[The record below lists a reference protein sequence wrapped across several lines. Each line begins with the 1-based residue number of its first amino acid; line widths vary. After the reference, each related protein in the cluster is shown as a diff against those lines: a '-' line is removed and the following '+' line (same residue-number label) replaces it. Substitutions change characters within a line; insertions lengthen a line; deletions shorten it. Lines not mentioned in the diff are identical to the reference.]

1 MGGLVIK
8 KAYTLAQQFQEFE
21 SIAERVRA
29 IFFLATPH
37 RGSDLAA
44 LLSRILHVA
53 HGARPFVQDLHR
65 NSLATQSIND
75 EFSHCCQKLQLFSF
89 YETLPINYIIGR
101 GLVVDKDLAVL
112 GYSNERTAYMH
123 ANHRDICKYPD
134 QNDPNYQTMRNA
146 LASVVD
152 SLSSRTSLTQHDT
165 GQLSLL
171 NTALDM
177 SDAVEDD
184 FIGIDSRRVSG
195 SCEWLMEKESFQR
208 WRDRS
213 SAAKIYWVSAK
224 PASGKTVLSGYIIK
238 YLRELGEDCG
248 FYFFDSGNKAKA
260 TISSWL
266 RSMARQMAVKHS
278 EILMTVLEVHRK
290 DDQLSKADYRTIWRK
305 LFLDGIA
312 KVKLDRPQYWVVD
325 ALDECKSD
333 AELVPLLMKLS
344 ETFNVRLVVT
354 CRSSYETYG
363 RTVSTK
369 MTVIS
374 EVISAD
380 DTKSDILKY
389 LNENIHFLP
398 TVDEGGHQSTIIKII
413 DKSAGCFLWVKLILE
428 ELRHVHTSAEVH
440 QVLEEVPSDM
450 DELYTRILNSMSK
463 APYGKALTK
472 AILTWTVCSARP
484 LTTQELYYALQLDIN
499 DSIDTIEKT
508 IIASCGQ
515 LVYIDTRSCVHMVHQ
530 TARDFLLHSNV
541 DSEFQIDKRAGHKR
555 LLMTCLQYLCGNEMK
570 GPRHRK
576 LSVQN
581 VVRSRCALSA
591 YACSALH
598 EHIRSV
604 SSTDD
609 ELFFAL
615 VKFLTSSNIL
625 SWIEHLAE
633 ASDLA
638 CIIQTGRSLRNYLQ
652 RRSTSVSPIGKD
664 TATLDSWT
672 TDLIRLVAKF
682 GKTMSASPA
691 SIHHLIPPF
700 CPPESAPR
708 KQFAAATRGITVL
721 GLSATSWDDCLS
733 TIVRPSEQLTAVAC
747 CDIYFAI
754 GSSNGKF
761 AVYNEMTCQE
771 IQELDHSEPIRM
783 LKFGATGSVI
793 ASSGMKSIR
802 LWDVESWQQLWQQ
815 DIPRDCLS
823 LCFADE
829 DRLLLGA
836 LRNNELMIWECASG
850 VLTDV
855 ADWTENDDGQQNHAY
870 RRPTT
875 AAVCAESSLLAVVYR
890 GQDILIWD
898 IESNS
903 LYDTYAKETGSSRNP
918 STNSNVKAFVTG
930 GLVFSTDPSTTL
942 LAASYSDGDLVLFET
957 TEGIVKEKTLANAQ
971 ILASSPNGRTLAAAD
986 SAGRIQI
993 FDFETLRLLHCIS
1006 ADDYGTKALTFSGD
1020 NSRLL
1025 DIRGSECRVW
1035 DPTALLRPDEVDEN
1049 SDTVSVLTL
1058 PQETMIE
1065 TTDDTISIS
1074 ALACDGN
1081 GEAIFCGKNDGGV
1094 YLYHSGSG
1102 SEIRKLISH
1111 ASNVPV
1117 VSLYFDSQ
1125 SSVLSSVD
1133 SSSRVMVHKMIL
1145 QENVW
1150 RASRPSFDHR
1160 VGVAVNQVL
1169 SNKGATQV
1177 LVSSNSKDVLY
1188 SVSEDGSSSCTS
1200 TEIVEELPHRWAN
1213 HPLNPDQLVFMSNA
1227 AIHLYEWKTLRRLTA
1242 SDSLSR
1248 EDKMLSQLSTDHLTS
1263 CGQGRYLAATFS
1275 ESSASRYR
1283 PRKLLLWR
1291 TSDFSVQ
1298 SSPTTLL
1305 SSYRILA
1312 DQMRCVIGAHR
1323 QRLVFLDS
1331 NGWVCSADVGGPPN
1345 DDRYT
1350 RHFFIPTDWL
1360 SAGTNLM
1367 IDMTCNGD
1375 IIFVKRHEIAIIK
1388 RGLETSEQGP
1398 GVTGARSPIRGA
1410 SRPSLA
1416 SARSS
1421 GSDDKFLR
1429 PYPERKRPSLPVG
1442 MNKASEDIFL

>member
-8 KAYTLAQQFQEFE
+8 KAYILAQQFQEFE

-29 IFFLATPH
+29 MFFLATPH

-44 LLSRILHVA
+44 LLTRILHVA

-75 EFSHCCQKLQLFSF
+75 EFSHNCQKLQLFSF
-89 YETLPINYIIGR
+89 YETLPINYIIGK

-112 GYSNERTAYMH
+112 GYGNERTAYMH
-123 ANHRDICKYPD
+123 ANHRDICKYAD
-134 QNDPNYQTMRNA
+134 RKDPNYQTMRNA

-152 SLSSRTSLTQHDT
+152 SLRSRTSLTQHDT

-171 NTALDM
+171 STALDM

-184 FIGIDSRRVSG
+184 FIGIESRRVSG
-195 SCEWLMEKESFQR
+195 TCEWLMEKESFQK
-208 WRDRS
+208 WRDCS
-213 SAAKIYWVSAK
+213 SEAKIYWVSAK
-224 PASGKTVLSGYIIK
+224 PASGKTVLSGYIIR
-238 YLRELGEDCG
+238 YLRELDEDCG

-266 RSMARQMAVKHS
+266 RSMAWQMAVKHS
-278 EILMTVLEVHRK
+278 EILMTVLEVYKR
-290 DDQLSKADYRTIWRK
+290 DDQLAKADYRTIWRK
-305 LFLDGIA
+305 LFLDGIM

-333 AELVPLLMKLS
+333 VELVPLLFKLS
-344 ETFNVRLVVT
+344 EMSNVRFVIT
-354 CRSSYETYG
+354 SRSRYEAYG

-369 MTVIS
+369 TTVIS
-374 EVISAD
+374 EGISAD
-380 DTKSDILKY
+380 DTRSDILKY
-389 LNENIHFLP
+389 LNENIEFLP
-398 TVDEGGHQSTIIKII
+398 AVDGGGHQSTILKII
-413 DKSAGCFLWVKLILE
+413 EKSAECFLWVKLILE

-450 DELYTRILNSMSK
+450 DELYTRILTSMSK
-463 APYGKALTK
+463 APYGKALAK

-484 LTTQELYYALQLDIN
+484 LTTQELYFALQLDIK
-499 DSIDTIEKT
+499 DSIDRIEKSIT
-508 IIASCGQ
+508 ASCGQ
-515 LVYIDTRSCVHMVHQ
+515 LVYIDSRSCVHMVHQ
-530 TARDFLLHSNV
+530 TARDFLLQSSM
-541 DSEFQIDKRAGHKR
+541 DSEFRIDKKAGHKR
-555 LLMTCLQYLCGNEMK
+555 LLMTCLQYLCGNEMN

-581 VVRSRCALSA
+581 IVKPRCAFSA

-598 EHIRSV
+598 EHIRYA

-609 ELFFAL
+609 DLFFAL
-615 VKFLTSSNIL
+615 IKFLTSSNIL
-625 SWIEHLAE
+625 SWIEHLAQIP
-633 ASDLA
+633 DLT

-652 RRSTSVSPIGKD
+652 RRSRSISPIGKD
-664 TATLDSWT
+664 IAMLDSWT
-672 TDLIRLVAKF
+672 TDLVRLVAKF

-691 SIHHLIPPF
+691 SIFHLIPPF

-708 KQFAAATRGITVL
+708 KQFAASPRGITVV

-747 CDIYFAI
+747 CDTYFAV

-761 AVYNEMTCQE
+761 AVYNEITCQE
-771 IQELDHSEPIRM
+771 IQELHHSEPVRM
-783 LKFGATGSVI
+783 LQFGQTGSVI
-793 ASSGMKSIR
+793 ASSGMKTIR

-836 LRNNELMIWECASG
+836 LRNNQLMIWDCASG
-850 VLTDV
+850 SLTDS
-855 ADWTENDDGQQNHAY
+855 ADWTENDDGQRNHAY
-870 RRPTT
+870 RRPIS
-875 AAVCAESSLLAVVYR
+875 AAICVESSLLAVVYR
-890 GQDILIWD
+890 GQHILIWD

-903 LYDTYAKETGSSRNP
+903 PYDTYAKETGSSRNP
-918 STNSNVKAFVTG
+918 TGTSNIRAFVTG
-930 GLVFSTDPSTTL
+930 GLVFSADPSATL
-942 LAASYSDGDLVLFET
+942 LAASYSDGDLVLFDT
-957 TEGIVKEKTLANAQ
+957 TDGIVKEKTLANAQ
-971 ILASSPNGRTLAAAD
+971 ILVSSPNGRTLAAAD
-986 SAGRIQI
+986 SAGKIQI

-1006 ADDYGTKALTFSGD
+1006 ADDYSIKALTFSRD

-1065 TTDDTISIS
+1065 PSEDITLIG
-1074 ALACDGN
+1074 ALACHEN
-1081 GEAIFCGKNDGGV
+1081 GEVLFCGKSDGGI
-1094 YLYHSGSG
+1094 YLYYSNSGAKA
-1102 SEIRKLISH
+1102 EKLISH
-1111 ASNVPV
+1111 ASNVPI
-1117 VSLYFDSQ
+1117 VSLYFDNQ

-1133 SSSRVMVHKMIL
+1133 SSSRVMLHKLIL

-1150 RASRPSFDHR
+1150 RALGPSFDHR
-1160 VGVAVNQVL
+1160 VGVAIDQVL

-1188 SVSEDGSSSCTS
+1188 SIPEDGSSTFTS
-1200 TEIVEELPHRWAN
+1200 TEIVEYRPHRWAN
-1213 HPLNPDQLVFMSNA
+1213 HPLDPDQLVFMSNER
-1227 AIHLYEWKTLRRLTA
+1227 IHLYEWKTLRRLTA
-1242 SDSLSR
+1242 SDSISL
-1248 EDKMLSQLSTDHLTS
+1248 EDNMLSQLSVRFLTS
-1263 CGQGRYLAATFS
+1263 CGQGRHFAATFS

-1283 PRKLLLWR
+1283 PRKLLLWS
-1291 TSDFSVQ
+1291 TSDFVVQ
-1298 SSPTTLL
+1298 SEPTKLPSL
-1305 SSYRILA
+1305 YRILA
-1312 DQMRCVIGAHR
+1312 DQVRYVIGAYR

-1331 NGWVCSADVGGPPN
+1331 NGWVCSADVGMPN
-1345 DDRYT
+1345 ADRYT
-1350 RHFFIPTDWL
+1350 RHFFIPIDWL
-1360 SAGTNLM
+1360 SAGANLM

-1375 IIFVKRHEIAIIK
+1375 IVFVKRHEIAVIK

-1398 GVTGARSPIRGA
+1398 SATGARSPIRGA
-1410 SRPSLA
+1410 QRPSLA
-1416 SARSS
+1416 SSRTS
-1421 GSDDKFLR
+1421 GSDDMFLR
-1429 PYPERKRPSLPVG
+1429 PGSERKRASSPVG
-1442 MNKASEDIFL
+1442 TNKALEDIFS

>member
-1 MGGLVIK
+1 MTATPPSRSMFTRPFTKRNDVDAPDAQYPKGPLGLTTLYEPSGPAIADLVFVHGLGGGSRSTWTHSSDTSLFWPQEWLPTDAGFRHVRIHSFGYNSNWKKESVLNIHDFSKALLGSLSDCPTIPRDSTTPIVFIGHSMGGLVIK

-134 QNDPNYQTMRNA
+134 QSDPNYQTIRNA
-146 LASVVD
+146 LAFVVD
-152 SLSSRTSLTQHDT
+152 
-165 GQLSLL
+165 
-171 NTALDM
+171 
-177 SDAVEDD
+177 
-184 FIGIDSRRVSG
+184 I
-195 SCEWLMEKESFQR
+195 
-208 WRDRS
+208 
-213 SAAKIYWVSAK
+213 
-224 PASGKTVLSGYIIK
+224 
-238 YLRELGEDCG
+238 
-248 FYFFDSGNKAKA
+248 
-260 TISSWL
+260 
-266 RSMARQMAVKHS
+266 
-278 EILMTVLEVHRK
+278 
-290 DDQLSKADYRTIWRK
+290 
-305 LFLDGIA
+305 
-312 KVKLDRPQYWVVD
+312 
-325 ALDECKSD
+325 
-333 AELVPLLMKLS
+333 
-344 ETFNVRLVVT
+344 
-354 CRSSYETYG
+354 
-363 RTVSTK
+363 
-369 MTVIS
+369 
-374 EVISAD
+374 ISAD

-413 DKSAGCFLWVKLILE
+413 DKSAGCFLWVKLVLE

-515 LVYIDTRSCVHMVHQ
+515 LVYIDSRSCVHMVHQ
-530 TARDFLLHSNV
+530 TARNFLLQSNV

-555 LLMTCLQYLCGNEMK
+555 LLMTCLRYL
-570 GPRHRK
+570 
-576 LSVQN
+576 
-581 VVRSRCALSA
+581 
-591 YACSALH
+591 
-598 EHIRSV
+598 
-604 SSTDD
+604 
-609 ELFFAL
+609 F
-615 VKFLTSSNIL
+615 KFLKSSNIL

-633 ASDLA
+633 VSDLA
-638 CIIQTGRSLRNYLQ
+638 CIIQTGRTLQNYLQ

-836 LRNNELMIWECASG
+836 LRNNELMFWECASG
-850 VLTDV
+850 LLTDV

-1058 PQETMIE
+1058 PQETLIE

-1094 YLYHSGSG
+1094 YLYHSSSG
-1102 SEIRKLISH
+1102 SEIEKLISH

-1117 VSLYFDSQ
+1117 VSLYFDNQ

-1133 SSSRVMVHKMIL
+1133 SSSRVMVHKMIP
-1145 QENVW
+1145 QENKW

-1160 VGVAVNQVL
+1160 VGVAVTQVL

-1188 SVSEDGSSSCTS
+1188 SLSEDGSSSFTN
-1200 TEIVEELPHRWAN
+1200 TEIVEDLPHRWAN

-1248 EDKMLSQLSTDHLTS
+1248 EDKMLSQLSTDHLTT

-1331 NGWVCSADVGGPPN
+1331 NGWVCSADVGGGTPN

-1360 SAGTNLM
+1360 SAAGTNLM
-1367 IDMTCNGD
+1367 IDMTCSGD
-1375 IIFVKRHEIAIIK
+1375 IIFVKRHEIAVIK

-1398 GVTGARSPIRGA
+1398 GATGGARSPIRGA

-1429 PYPERKRPSLPVG
+1429 PRPERKRPSLPVG
-1442 MNKASEDIFL
+1442 MDKASEDIFP